1 MNGGCWIA
9 RNPETRE
16 GFILPPAPKRRDM
29 SFLAGTEI
37 DLHETLERIVNHR
50 HFRCIPGILI
60 LSKCSCSVGAVRFGV
75 RPPSVSGF
83 QVYSLSWR
91 ASQAVDCFGMHRWC
105 DYGVFRKG
113 GLINMFWSGSGLVD
127 WSMEHHGISLSATRS
142 TLMVCIKASRLV

>member
-1 MNGGCWIA
+1 MKRMNGGCWIA

-37 DLHETLERIVNHR
+37 DLHETLKRIVNHR
-50 HFRCIPGILI
+50 CFRYIPGMLI
-60 LSKCSCSVGAVRFGV
+60 LAQCGCSVGAVRFGV
-75 RPPSVSGF
+75 RPPSESGF

-91 ASQAVDCFGMHRWC
+91 ASQAVVFRMNGWC

-113 GLINMFWSGSGLVD
+113 GLIDMFRWKSGLVE
-127 WSMEHHGISLSATRS
+127 WIRS
-142 TLMVCIKASRLV
+142 TMGYLSTPRKVH

>member
-1 MNGGCWIA
+1 MEVCWIA

-37 DLHETLERIVNHR
+37 DLHETFDEVVNR
-50 HFRCIPGILI
+50 RFFQYIPSILI
-60 LSKCSCSVGAVRFGV
+60 VARCGCSVGAVGFGV

-91 ASQAVDCFGMHRWC
+91 LSQAVVFKMNIWC
-105 DYGVFRKG
+105 DLCVFRKG
-113 GLINMFWSGSGLVD
+113 GLINRFWAGFGLAG
-127 WSMEHHGISLSATRS
+127 WSTKHRVRWWL
-142 TLMVCIKASRLV
+142 VSRLFD